1 MNIKFTFSMEFYS
14 RILNLFIIYS
24 AYLGAIAVVIP
35 SRSLVSDGVP
45 DMIFVFTVEE
55 LLKISIMK

>member
-1 MNIKFTFSMEFYS
+1 MEFYS